1 MAGYSDKYAAL
12 NSPFSIGKVRI
23 KNRFVMAPTTTGSYL
38 ALDGSF
44 SKEGIEY
51 FVRRAQGGM
60 GLVQTGALMTDYKID
75 TAGALGPSFMA
86 TPASRQAFIVSSAA
100 LLSRLEAY
108 GAKMFIQIS
117 AGLGRNSPGSY
128 GPSANPYFGTTDQ
141 MNPVLTTEQVRE
153 KIQMMVDAAKV
164 VQQAGFPG
172 VEVHAIHWGYLLDQM
187 ASSLTNRRTDEYGG
201 DLRGRMRMCTQIVQG
216 IKEACGDDF
225 AVTVRLGLKSY
236 AKGFNQGSI
245 DGEGEAYRTLEEGV
259 EICRILEEAGVDALD
274 VDTGVY
280 DSFYYACP
288 PMYLKRG
295 YMEDIARAAK
305 EAVDIPIVCG
315 SRMGDVD
322 CDERCIEEGSFDA
335 IAIGRPMLADPD
347 LPKKVSIGRA
357 DKIRPCIGCNQG
369 CLLRLFQ
376 GLPSGCAVNPLIG
389 RDADYAPRPALAQR
403 FVVVVGGGVAG
414 MEAARTCAMRGHKV
428 TLFEKSD
435 RLGGHLISGGA
446 HDFKSEVR
454 ELNRWYQGE
463 LADWGVD
470 VCMGVEATPELIDG
484 LDPDAVILANGSSPV
499 MPNIPG
505 IDHPK
510 ALGCIDAL
518 LHEDRIG
525 KRVVVVGGGLVG
537 CEISLDLIH
546 KGHDVTIVEAL
557 PQILS
562 SGPAVPLPNTMYLH
576 DAFAYH
582 KTPILTGTR
591 IAGITDEGAVVEGAD
606 DERTLPADTVV
617 IAVGFRPNPSMA
629 PDLRGHGYEVHEI
642 GDERRVG
649 NILTSIWDAYEV
661 ARTI

>member
-1 MAGYSDKYAAL
+1 
-12 NSPFSIGKVRI
+12 
-23 KNRFVMAPTTTGSYL
+23 
-38 ALDGSF
+38 
-44 SKEGIEY
+44 
-51 FVRRAQGGM
+51 
-60 GLVQTGALMTDYKID
+60 
-75 TAGALGPSFMA
+75 MA

-100 LLSRLEAY
+100 LLARLEAY
-108 GAKMFIQIS
+108 GVKMFIQIS

-128 GPSANPYFGTTDQ
+128 GPSENPYFGTTDK

-172 VEVHAIHWGYLLDQM
+172 VEIHAIHWGYLLDQM

-201 DLRGRMRMCTQIVQG
+201 DLRGRMRMCTQIVEG

-225 AVTVRLGLKSY
+225 AVGVRLGLKSY
-236 AKGFNQGSI
+236 AKGFNGGSI

-288 PMYLKRG
+288 PMYVKRG
-295 YMEDIARAAK
+295 YMEELARAAK
-305 EAVDIPIVCG
+305 EAVGIPIVCG
-315 SRMGDVD
+315 SRMGDID
-322 CDERCIEEGSFDA
+322 CDERCIEEGAFDA

-347 LPKKVSIGRA
+347 LPKKVSIGRP
-357 DKIRPCIGCNQG
+357 DKVRPCIACNQG

-376 GLPSGCAVNPLIG
+376 GLPSGCAMNPLIG
-389 RDADYAPRPALAQR
+389 RDADYEPKPALAQK
-403 FVVVVGGGVAG
+403 FVVIVGGGVAG

-454 ELNRWYQGE
+454 ELNLWYQGE

-484 LDPDAVILANGSSPV
+484 LEPDAVILANGSSPI
-499 MPNIPG
+499 MPRIEG

-518 LHEDRIG
+518 LHEERVG
-525 KRVVVVGGGLVG
+525 QRVVVIGGGLVG
-537 CEISLDLIH
+537 CEISLDLIN

-562 SGPAVPLPNTMYLH
+562 SGPLVPLPNAMYLLA
-576 DAFAYH
+576 AFVHH
-582 KTPILTGTR
+582 KTPVLTSTR
-591 IAGITDEGAVVEGAD
+591 ISAVTDEGAVVDGPD
-606 DERTLPADTVV
+606 GRRTLPADTVI
-617 IAVGFRPNPSMA
+617 IAVGFKPNPSMA
-629 PDLRGHGYEVHEI
+629 PDLRGHGYEVTEI
-642 GDERRVG
+642 GDERSVG
-649 NILTSIWDAYEV
+649 NILTAIWDAYEV
-661 ARTI
+661 ARTV

>member
-1 MAGYSDKYAAL
+1 MQDNYEAL
-12 NSPFSIGKVRI
+12 NSPFSIGKVQI
-23 KNRFVMAPTTTGSYL
+23 KNRFVMAPTTTGAYL
-38 ALDGSF
+38 APDGSF

-75 TAGALGPSFMA
+75 EPGALGPSFMA

-100 LLSRLEAY
+100 LLARLEAY

-128 GPSANPYFGTTDQ
+128 GPSANPYFGTTDK
-141 MNPVLTTEQVRE
+141 MNPVLTTEDVRE
-153 KIQMMVDAAKV
+153 KIKMMVDAARV
-164 VQQAGFPG
+164 VQQAGYPG
-172 VEVHAIHWGYLLDQM
+172 VELHAIHWGYLLDQM

-201 DLRGRMRMCTQIVQG
+201 DLRGRMRMCTQIVQV
-216 IKEACGDDF
+216 IKESCGDDF
-225 AVTVRLGLKSY
+225 AVSVRLGLKAY

-259 EICRILEEAGVDALD
+259 QICRILEEAGVDALD

-295 YMEDIARAAK
+295 YMEELARAAK
-305 EAVDIPIVCG
+305 EAVSIPIICG

-322 CDERCIEEGSFDA
+322 TDERCIEEGAFDA

-347 LPKKVSIGRA
+347 LPKKIAIGRP
-357 DKIRPCIGCNQG
+357 DKIRPCIACNQG

-389 RDADYAPRPALAQR
+389 RDKDYAPMPALAR
-403 FVVVVGGGVAG
+403 KSVVVVGGGVAG
-414 MEAARTCAMRGHKV
+414 MEAARTCAMRGHRV
-428 TLFEKSD
+428 TLLEKSD
-435 RLGGHLISGGA
+435 DLGGHLISGGA

-454 ELNRWYQGE
+454 ELNLWYQGE
-463 LADWGVD
+463 LDDWGVD
-470 VCMGVEATPELIDG
+470 VRMGVEATPELIDG
-484 LDPDAVILANGSSPV
+484 LAPDAVILANGSSAV
-499 MPNIPG
+499 MPPIPG

-510 ALGCIDAL
+510 TLGCIDAL
-518 LHEDRIG
+518 LHEERVG
-525 KRVVVVGGGLVG
+525 QRVVVVGGGLVG
-537 CEISLDLIH
+537 CEISLDLVN

-557 PQILS
+557 PSILS
-562 SGPAVPLPNTMYLH
+562 SGPAVPLPNAMYLH
-576 DAFAYH
+576 DAFAH
-582 KTPILTGTR
+582 HGTPILTSTR
-591 IAGITDEGAVVEGAD
+591 ISSVTDAGAVVQGPD
-606 DERTLPADTVV
+606 GVRTLPADTVV
-617 IAVGFRPNPSMA
+617 IAVGFRPNPSLA
-629 PDLRGHGYEVHEI
+629 PSLRGRGYEVFEI

-649 NILTSIWDAYEV
+649 NILTAIWDAYEV
-661 ARTI
+661 AHTI